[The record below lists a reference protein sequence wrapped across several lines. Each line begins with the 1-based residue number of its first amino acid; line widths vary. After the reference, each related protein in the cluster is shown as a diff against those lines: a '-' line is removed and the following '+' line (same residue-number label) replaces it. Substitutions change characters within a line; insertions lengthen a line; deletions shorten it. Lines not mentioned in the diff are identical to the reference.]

1 MATPSSSSKPAATAS
16 LPIRASTA
24 PNAPEASFRTELSTP
39 TAAAAVPLPVSPAPA
54 PPATATTTDSQQF
67 KVYKPP
73 SIAAPLQAEEL
84 PDDYFTPT
92 ITDLK
97 DRQQHLH
104 ARAVATN
111 NAPLLTR
118 AQREQ
123 QAKMKRDRWPNTT
136 IRVCFPDRTQLEKVF
151 PSSSKIRAIYAFV
164 RDSLREDVKSVKFIL
179 SSNPP
184 PRDLKV
190 SDPTVRDLTL
200 GELGLAPSSILHF
213 RFVDDGL
220 NRSDLP
226 APLASSVLEH
236 AVDLPAPSGGFD
248 GNQKKEAAPSSA
260 VSASS
265 SNRARDTASGDV
277 KIPKWLKLGSKK

>member
-1 MATPSSSSKPAATAS
+1 M
-16 LPIRASTA
+16 
-24 PNAPEASFRTELSTP
+24 
-39 TAAAAVPLPVSPAPA
+39 
-54 PPATATTTDSQQF
+54 
-67 KVYKPP
+67 YKPP
-73 SIAAPLQAEEL
+73 GIAAPQAEEL

-97 DRQQHLH
+97 ARQQQLH
-104 ARAVATN
+104 SRAVGLN

-118 AQREQ
+118 AQREE

-164 RDSLREDVKSVKFIL
+164 RDSLREDVKPVKFIL

-200 GELGLAPSSILHF
+200 GELGLAPSSILHL
-213 RFVDDGL
+213 RFVEDGL

-226 APLASSVLEH
+226 APLASAVLEH
-236 AVDLPAPSGGFD
+236 AVDLPAPSGFD
-248 GNQKKEAAPSSA
+248 GNQKKEEAPSPT
-260 VSASS
+260 VLASS
-265 SNRARDTASGDV
+265 SNRARDTAGGDV
-277 KIPKWLKLGSKK
+277 KVPKWLKLGSKKK

>member
-1 MATPSSSSKPAATAS
+1 
-16 LPIRASTA
+16 
-24 PNAPEASFRTELSTP
+24 
-39 TAAAAVPLPVSPAPA
+39 
-54 PPATATTTDSQQF
+54 
-67 KVYKPP
+67 
-73 SIAAPLQAEEL
+73 
-84 PDDYFTPT
+84 
-92 ITDLK
+92 
-97 DRQQHLH
+97 
-104 ARAVATN
+104 
-111 NAPLLTR
+111 
-118 AQREQ
+118 
-123 QAKMKRDRWPNTT
+123 MKRDRWPNTT

-151 PSSSKIRAIYAFV
+151 PSSSKIRTVYGFV
-164 RDSLREDVKSVKFIL
+164 RDSLREDVKPVKFIL

-226 APLASSVLEH
+226 APLASVVLEH
-236 AVDLPAPSGGFD
+236 AVDLPAPSSFD
-248 GNQKKEAAPSSA
+248 GNQKKEAAPPPT

-265 SNRARDTASGDV
+265 SNKARDTAGGGDV